1 MKLKEK
7 LKIKRLPE
15 KWQEPVQMLL
25 VFTLCEL
32 LFTLL
37 FSLLALTDRGNQ
49 TFLEF
54 VWRTAQIMFFWFT
67 APGFIA
73 AVFCWWFPQ
82 ITDHRYGY
90 ACGFY
95 YGGAGIWA
103 ALNWLDLH
111 VPLPVGFLLSAL
123 LCYIFY
129 LRNHK
134 DAE

>member
-7 LKIKRLPE
+7 LKIERLPE
-15 KWQEPVQMLL
+15 KWQDPVQMLL
-25 VFTLCEL
+25 IFVLVEL
-32 LFTLL
+32 GSTLL
-37 FSLLALTDRGNQ
+37 LSPVFLIGRGDQ
-49 TFLEF
+49 TFWDT
-54 VWRTAQIMFFWFT
+54 VWWTAQIIFFWFT
-67 APGFIA
+67 APGLIA

-82 ITDHRYGY
+82 ITDHCYGY

-95 YGGAGIWA
+95 YGGAGAWA
-103 ALNWLDLH
+103 VLKWLDLSDSM
-111 VPLPVGFLLSAL
+111 VVGFLLSGL

>member
-7 LKIKRLPE
+7 LKIERLPE

-25 VFTLCEL
+25 VFILCEL
-32 LFTLL
+32 LSTLL
-37 FSLLALTDRGNQ
+37 FSLLALADRESQ
-49 TFLEF
+49 TFWE
-54 VWRTAQIMFFWFT
+54 VIWRTAQIMFFWFT
-67 APGFIA
+67 APGLIA

-82 ITDHRYGY
+82 ITDHCYGY

-95 YGGAGIWA
+95 YGGAGTWA
-103 ALNWLDLH
+103 VLNWLDLH

>member
-7 LKIKRLPE
+7 LKIERLPE

-25 VFTLCEL
+25 VFILCEL
-32 LFTLL
+32 IPTLL
-37 FSLLALTDRGNQ
+37 LSPVFLIGRGDQ
-49 TFLEF
+49 TFWDV

-82 ITDHRYGY
+82 ITDHCYGY

>member
-7 LKIKRLPE
+7 LKIERLPE

-25 VFTLCEL
+25 VFILCEL
-32 LFTLL
+32 IPTLL
-37 FSLLALTDRGNQ
+37 LSPVFLIGRGDQ
-49 TFLEF
+49 TFWDV

-82 ITDHRYGY
+82 ITDHCYGY

-95 YGGAGIWA
+95 
-103 ALNWLDLH
+103 
-111 VPLPVGFLLSAL
+111 
-123 LCYIFY
+123 
-129 LRNHK
+129 
-134 DAE
+134 

>member
-7 LKIKRLPE
+7 LKIEQLPE
-15 KWQEPVQMLL
+15 KWQPPVQMLL
-25 VFTLCEL
+25 VFVLVEL
-32 LFTLL
+32 GFTLL
-37 FSLLALTDRGNQ
+37 LSPVFLIGRGDQ
-49 TFLEF
+49 TFWDT
-54 VWRTAQIMFFWFT
+54 VWWTAETMFFWFT
-67 APGFIA
+67 APGLIA

-82 ITDHRYGY
+82 ITDHCYGY